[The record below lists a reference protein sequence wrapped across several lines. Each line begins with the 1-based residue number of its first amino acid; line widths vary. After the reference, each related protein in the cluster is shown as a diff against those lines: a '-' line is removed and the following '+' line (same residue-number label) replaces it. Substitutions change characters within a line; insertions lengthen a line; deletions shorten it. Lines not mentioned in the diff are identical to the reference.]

1 LPAQAFALPTR
12 GKFTQVYAPK
22 GGTVRLDLT
31 KTDATFKFRWFNAR
45 TGKWVEG
52 GTVSGGGQRE
62 FEAPDESD
70 WVLLVQQVKNL
81 KCRGD
86 GYGALAGIGLA
97 FARKHCCRSKSRSQ
111 SFF

>member
-1 LPAQAFALPTR
+1 
-12 GKFTQVYAPK
+12 
-22 GGTVRLDLT
+22 LT

-70 WVLLVQQVKNL
+70 WVLLVQQ
-81 KCRGD
+81 
-86 GYGALAGIGLA
+86 
-97 FARKHCCRSKSRSQ
+97 
-111 SFF
+111 